1 MIIKKIFLSL
11 SIIFL
16 SFSVSLTSFLH
27 PLMCILVTPNLLTVG
42 VLLWSD
48 CYFLSLIV
56 SSRPAFAILQA
67 QKSHS
72 IAQRWPWPSSCSEAA
87 RGGRRQWVARST
99 RCWFLQPYQSN
110 LRHSMRLL
118 HRWVVPKDVGGAT
131 IRVSVGWRFG
141 KQHSTARHDTAHHSC
156 KITSASASANNN
168 GRTAYAR
175 SAPCENNSFWF
186 YYYYYKT
193 RSSGANGGDCVDCCL
208 PFYAVQAY
216 KKPTSMPAPKYI
228 GLLMDWTE
236 ALINDDST

>member
-1 MIIKKIFLSL
+1 
-11 SIIFL
+11 
-16 SFSVSLTSFLH
+16 
-27 PLMCILVTPNLLTVG
+27 MCILVTPNLLTVR
-42 VLLWSD
+42 VILWSD

-141 KQHSTARHDTAHHSC
+141 KQHSTAQHGTTQHTILARLPAPAPAPATMEGQHMRALRRARTILFGSI
-156 KITSASASANNN
+156 ITTIRPDRLELTVAIVLIAA
-168 GRTAYAR
+168 
-175 SAPCENNSFWF
+175 
-186 YYYYYKT
+186 
-193 RSSGANGGDCVDCCL
+193 L